1 MIYSLL
7 IIKLRQILKL
17 RFQTLL
23 NLLGLIIAICVFFII
38 SHIASFELSFDTYH
52 KDYKDIYRVQNNRIY
67 PNLKDESAG
76 CPPATRTAINNDI
89 EDVLAVTRIKPLSN
103 SVINITQNSN
113 KSNYYHN
120 NLFYADN
127 AVFDVFSFEFSRG
140 NPDYAL
146 EDLNSAVVTKSFAQ
160 KYFGNHDVL
169 GKQFSCSNN
178 EGADDFTISA
188 IVEDMPDNSYLDFD
202 CLLSFK
208 TLEKQEYRNRNMDT
222 EWGWNAFNT
231 FVKFKPNADTAI
243 VHRQL
248 NGIVEKY
255 NLSYEEMTRVFKLQP
270 LKDIHLHSNIRH
282 EIGRRNSAVSV
293 YILIAISIFILVVA
307 WINYVNIS
315 TIKSRKDLLAM
326 NVKRFL
332 GSKKK
337 HFIIENIFESLLINF
352 IAVIISLLLL
362 TVFSPLFQNINVEL
376 HPLSTQRWILILGVT
391 LLMSIISGVYSILP
405 HFNIGKVIQQQN
417 TGGNK
422 ASRFRNALVVLQ
434 FVLSIAFIVSTGFIM
449 KQMNFLEQKQ
459 NEMNLENIITLKS
472 ITRSTTMRTKQKA
485 FVDKV
490 KSIAGIEQV
499 AVSSSVPGGDFTNF
513 AGAIRQLGKSSQEGI
528 KCSFFETDDAY
539 FDLYNVR
546 ILAGKKF
553 AKQPSLNNETVL
565 INTTALKMLGFNTA
579 QEAINK
585 QIILGELDGRI
596 RTIRGII
603 DNFYHKALDE
613 PINPIII
620 DYSQTGSYISVKYN
634 AGLSQNILTELKNEW
649 VQFFPDQ
656 PLDYHFNDK
665 FYSAQYNKY
674 QLFGRLVS
682 IFALLIISISCI
694 GLYSLARFAINN
706 RTKEIGIRKVNGAKT
721 TEVLAMLNKDF
732 LKGVAIAFV
741 IACPIAWYAMNK
753 WLENFAYKTN
763 LSWWIFALA
772 GLLALGIALLTVSFQ
787 SFKAATRNPVESL
800 RYE

>member
-1 MIYSLL
+1 MIFSLL

-23 NLLGLIIAICVFFII
+23 NLSGLIVAICVFFII

-52 KDYKDIYRVQNNRIY
+52 TNYEDIYRVQNNRTY
-67 PNLKDESAG
+67 PNLIDKSAG
-76 CPPATRTAINNDI
+76 CPPATRATINNEVDG
-89 EDVLAVTRIKPLSN
+89 VLAVTRVKPLSN

-120 NLFYADN
+120 KLFYADN
-127 AVFDVFSFEFSRG
+127 AVFDVFSFEFSSG
-140 NPDYAL
+140 SPNSAL
-146 EDLNSAVVTKSFAQ
+146 TDLNSAVVTKSFAQ
-160 KYFGNHDVL
+160 KYFGNLDVL

-188 IVEDMPDNSYLDFD
+188 ILEDIPENSYLDFD

-208 TLEKQEYRNRNMDT
+208 TLDKQEKRNRNMDT
-222 EWGWNAFNT
+222 YWGWNAFNT
-231 FVKFKPNADTAI
+231 FVKLEPNADTEI
-243 VHRQL
+243 VQSQFS
-248 NGIVEKY
+248 GIVEKY
-255 NLSYEEMTRVFKLQP
+255 NLSNEEMTRVFKLQP

-315 TIKSRKDLLAM
+315 TIKSRKDLLTM

-337 HFIIENIFESLLINF
+337 HFVIENIFESLLINL
-352 IAVIISLLLL
+352 IAVIVSLLLL
-362 TVFSPLFQNINVEL
+362 AALSPLLHSFNVEL
-376 HPLSTQRWILILGVT
+376 HPLNTPRWILILGIT
-391 LLMSIISGVYSILP
+391 LLLSILSGLYSIIP

-422 ASRFRNALVVLQ
+422 ASGFRNTLVVFQ
-434 FVLSIAFIVSTGFIM
+434 FVLSIAFILSTGFII

-459 NEMNLENIITLKS
+459 AEMNLENIITLKS
-472 ITRSTTMRTKQKA
+472 ITRSMEMKTKQKA

-513 AGAIRQLGKSSQEGI
+513 AGGIRQLGKSSQDGI

-546 ILAGKKF
+546 LLAGEKF
-553 AKQPSLNNETVL
+553 AKQPSINNKTVL
-565 INTTALKMLGFNTA
+565 INTTALKMLGFNSA
-579 QEAINK
+579 QEAVNK
-585 QIILGELDGRI
+585 QIILGEMDDRI
-596 RTIRGII
+596 RTIRGVI

-613 PINPIII
+613 PINPTII
-620 DYSQTGSYISVKYN
+620 DYSQAGSYISVRYN
-634 AGLSQNILTELKNEW
+634 TGLSQNILNEIKTEW
-649 VQFFPDQ
+649 AQFFPNQ

-665 FYSAQYNKY
+665 FYSTQYNKY

-682 IFALLIISISCI
+682 VFALLIISISCI

-706 RTKEIGIRKVNGAKT
+706 RTKEIGVRKVNGAKVS
-721 TEVLAMLNKDF
+721 EILGMLNKDF
-732 LKGVAIAFV
+732 IKWVAIAFV
-741 IACPIAWYAMNK
+741 VACPIAYYAMNK
-753 WLENFAYKTN
+753 WLENFAYKTT

-772 GLLALGIALLTVSFQ
+772 GVLALGIALLTVSFQ
-787 SFKAATRNPVESL
+787 SYKAATRNPIESL